1 VHVAGWINGGLLP
14 DSVRGTAHEY
24 LMHVTDYAPTLLH
37 VLAGLD
43 MAATAGVDLDGKNM
57 WECLTAKPLG
67 ASKATACKAAGRED
81 ILYNVNLICD
91 PPNPEGPNDFYSE
104 VPAPKAGL
112 RAGDMVLVAECYD
125 WKTGKLRGRQALYN
139 VTSDLA
145 QERDLIAELPAV
157 AAQLATRLS
166 QYGAQAVSVATEG
179 GRPPQV
185 TRSPWCGGGRCVLF
199 GGRFE

>member
-1 VHVAGWINGGLLP
+1 MHVAGWINGGLLP
-14 DSVRGTAHEY
+14 DSVWGTAHEH

-67 ASKATACKAAGRED
+67 PSKDTACKAAGRED

-112 RAGDMVLVAECYD
+112 RAVSRPFPSWNNRSILTEIYLCHACSCE
-125 WKTGKLRGRQALYN
+125 
-139 VTSDLA
+139 
-145 QERDLIAELPAV
+145 PAV
-157 AAQLATRLS
+157 SILE
-166 QYGAQAVSVATEG
+166 SVHID
-179 GRPPQV
+179 
-185 TRSPWCGGGRCVLF
+185 
-199 GGRFE
+199 